1 MEGSRGGDY
10 ELGDG
15 ELREEKAEVGRE
27 GEKLG
32 GR

>member
-1 MEGSRGGDY
+1 MEGSRGEG
-10 ELGDG
+10 GDG
-15 ELREEKAEVGRE
+15 DLREEKAEVGRE